1 MCTIHADSPTGVFSR
16 VVQMVRQATP
26 ALPADYALSAICSL
40 DLIVQVRRTHCF
52 SQSAALTVVALPIR
66 IKGSCHKRGTGV
78 PFHIAGRW
86 LPDGTT
92 GGKAAQ
98 VPRPRVVR
106 PATIHGATGG
116 VS

>member
-1 MCTIHADSPTGVFSR
+1 MPNDSRIGTQIQRAKSNLR
-16 VVQMVRQATP
+16 
-26 ALPADYALSAICSL
+26 S
-40 DLIVQVRRTHCF
+40 

-106 PATIHGATGG
+106 PATIHGAAGG